1 MKPRKPVNIA
11 RVFDDG
17 RRIDAAVQR
26 AVSAARQRHKQAGLP
41 VAEWRDGKVVWI
53 PAEQIEEAPEANRK
67 ITPRNAPGNSSV
79 STAKNSSRSAKKQSR
94 SKSK

>member
-1 MKPRKPVNIA
+1 MKRRKPVDIA

-26 AVSAARQRHKQAGLP
+26 SVSAARQRHKQAGLP
-41 VAEWRDGKVVWI
+41 VAEWRNGKVVWV
-53 PAEQIEEAPEANRK
+53 PAEQIEEAPRAKRK
-67 ITPRNAPGNSSV
+67 TMPRNGVRRTSAGSGRSP
-79 STAKNSSRSAKKQSR
+79 SRGTTQRSR

>member
-1 MKPRKPVNIA
+1 MKSRKPVDIA

-26 AVSAARQRHKQAGLP
+26 AVSAARQRHKQAGRP

-53 PAEQIEEAPEANRK
+53 PAEQIEEAKPERPKSARK
-67 ITPRNAPGNSSV
+67 GKDRASARAPKRAPKKPAPG
-79 STAKNSSRSAKKQSR
+79 SRR
-94 SKSK
+94 G